1 MPISGG
7 PRYHKPQD
15 RLLHLGS
22 PVKVQGTDT
31 NNVIDLHAQHIMRA
45 SGQLVL
51 SYSTE
56 NELWGQ
62 GGEEKDIC
70 AIAFTFLNKP
80 LCRKAL
86 MTFYLEQRALTE
98 GRAHSHSLP
107 STLLSHTVF
116 LMGPLSSPTLVPP
129 WNAVAK
135 LSGRGRPRCAA
146 RRWCWFVLCHHGY
159 SGTLFSA
166 SVDYHL
172 ADLWLLQE
180 QRK

>member
-1 MPISGG
+1 MSRLSWEGSGSWYEQRHW
-7 PRYHKPQD
+7 PACTAYHASQWTVSSF
-15 RLLHLGS
+15 LLFWKWT
-22 PVKVQGTDT
+22 V
-31 NNVIDLHAQHIMRA
+31 RA
-45 SGQLVL
+45 GRG
-51 SYSTE
+51 
-56 NELWGQ
+56 GQ
-62 GGEEKDIC
+62 GHC

-80 LCRKAL
+80 LCKKEL
-86 MTFYLEQRALTE
+86 MTFYLEQRASTE

-107 STLLSHTVF
+107 STLWSHTVF

-146 RRWCWFVLCHHGY
+146 RRWCWLVLCHHGY

-172 ADLWLLQE
+172 ADLSLPQE